1 MKSFKSHQLPVD
13 SILLSNPTKDSTQYL
28 ELSLQVFPSRQDR
41 FNRTGILSI
50 GFLLSNQTF
59 KPDPKV
65 FGPFYFRADKYG
77 YFESSGTNFF
87 PTYIVVMK
95 VIVLNSPF

>member
-28 ELSLQVFPSRQDR
+28 ELSLQVFPSRQDH

-59 KPDPKV
+59 KPPED
-65 FGPFYFRADKYG
+65 FGPFYFMADKYG
-77 YFESSGTNFF
+77 YFESSGKFLSNI
-87 PTYIVVMK
+87 IVVMK
-95 VIVLNSPF
+95 VIVLIAPF